1 MLTYQAGALS
11 GFAAYDATVSQG
23 RSITISVKTSTA
35 TGTSAFAAILSLAA
49 LAGYVEDPSRGD
61 DVDRFRNAYPG
72 GRRSKGFI
80 ATVKLKGTR
89 VGL

>member
-1 MLTYQAGALS
+1 MRL
-11 GFAAYDATVSQG
+11 FHRG

-49 LAGYVEDPSRGD
+49 LEGAEYPSRGD
-61 DVDRFRNAYPG
+61 DVDRYRDAYPG